1 MIHKKKFIDNIKGQ
15 KNIPDMLEHALEHVS
30 SVGKFKGDLLNSY
43 ITSAKIAW
51 TKRRL
56 AESERNY
63 QEKVI
68 REKLMIESI
77 MVFYL

>member
-56 AESERNY
+56 AEL
-63 QEKVI
+63 I
-68 REKLMIESI
+68 RRKIVNPINQKYPLN
-77 MVFYL
+77 